1 MEIINLN
8 ESLNGLFLL
17 ILAYSGGYV
26 STVLG
31 CQFRNSLK
39 TNLISKYFLTFLIVY
54 FSINFTDKKKVNPFY
69 NLVKSFIIMVLFI
82 IVSRMNIYFSFSILI
97 LLFISLF
104 IRNLKGYDNL
114 ENNKKNETLINNIDK
129 IVKYLI
135 FTLIII
141 GFIQYFITKKQ
152 EYGKNFDLIK
162 FAFGKPNC
170 DSAIKFQK
178 P

>member
-1 MEIINLN
+1 MNIFNLN

-54 FSINFTDKKKVNPFY
+54 FSINFTDKKKINPFY
-69 NLVKSFIIMVLFI
+69 NLVKSFIIMILFI

-104 IRNLKGYDNL
+104 IRNLKEYDNL
-114 ENNKKNETLINNIDK
+114 ENNKKYETLINISEK
-129 IVKYLI
+129 YLKYLI
-135 FTLIII
+135 VALIII

-152 EYGKNFDLIK
+152 EYGKKFDLIK
-162 FAFGKPNC
+162 FTFGKPNC